1 MEDKLKNFC
10 KECSQQVVK
19 VMIVNN
25 VNSSSNYYS
34 NVAAARYNGS
44 VSYVRGAQKSDAFT
58 PSKEAQSFS
67 EMLNKLKGTSEVRED
82 KVRQLQE
89 QISSG
94 QYFVSAQDIAA
105 RLLTN
110 RF

>member
-1 MEDKLKNFC
+1 
-10 KECSQQVVK
+10 
-19 VMIVNN
+19 MIVNN

-34 NVAAARYNGS
+34 NVAATRYANS
-44 VSYVRGAQKSDAFT
+44 VGYVRGVQKSDAFT
-58 PSKEAQSFS
+58 PSREAQSFS
-67 EMLNKLKGTSEVRED
+67 DLLNKLKGVSEVRED
-82 KVRQLQE
+82 KVSRIQE

-105 RLLTN
+105 SLLAN

>member
-1 MEDKLKNFC
+1 
-10 KECSQQVVK
+10 
-19 VMIVNN
+19 MIVNN

-34 NVAAARYNGS
+34 NVAAARYTNS
-44 VSYVRGAQKSDAFT
+44 VEYVRGVQKRDAFT

-67 EMLNKLKGTSEVRED
+67 EMLSKLKNVSEVRED
-82 KVRQLQE
+82 KVSEIQQK
-89 QISSG
+89 ISSG

-105 RLLTN
+105 SLLAN

>member
-1 MEDKLKNFC
+1 
-10 KECSQQVVK
+10 
-19 VMIVNN
+19 MIVNN
-25 VNSSSNYYS
+25 VSSSSNYYS
-34 NVAAARYNGS
+34 NVAAARYAGS
-44 VSYVRGAQKSDAFT
+44 VGYVRGAQKSDAFT

-67 EMLNKLKGTSEVRED
+67 DLLNKLKGVSEVRED
-82 KVRQLQE
+82 KVSRIQE

-105 RLLTN
+105 SLLTN